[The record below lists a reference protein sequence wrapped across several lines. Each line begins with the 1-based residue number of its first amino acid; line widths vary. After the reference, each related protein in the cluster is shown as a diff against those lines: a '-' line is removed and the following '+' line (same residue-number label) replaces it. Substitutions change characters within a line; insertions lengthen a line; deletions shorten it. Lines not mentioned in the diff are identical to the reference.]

1 MDYTFRARL
10 KMYIAQCIMRGLII
24 VVAILLV
31 AGPAHPREYKAR
43 KRVGNYVLE
52 MKINRN
58 PPIVDRN
65 ILTLEIKDSNNKNIT
80 DAKVLVNYYMPP
92 MPGMP
97 PMNYKTLAKLSGQK
111 YEVIMDLIM
120 SGPWN
125 IVIKIMLPKEAF
137 SVRFTIDVR

>member
-1 MDYTFRARL
+1 
-10 KMYIAQCIMRGLII
+10 MRLII
-24 VVAILLV
+24 IVLTILFMV
-31 AGPAHPREYKAR
+31 NTVYPRDYKAS
-43 KRVGNYVLE
+43 KRAGNYVVE

-58 PPIVDRN
+58 PPIVDKN
-65 ILTLEIKDSNNKNIT
+65 ILTLDIKDSSNKNVT

-97 PMNYKTLAKLSGQK
+97 PMNYKTYAKLSGQK

-125 IVIKIMLPKEAF
+125 IVVKITRPKEAF
-137 SVRFTIDVR
+137 SVRFAIDVR

>member
-1 MDYTFRARL
+1 M
-10 KMYIAQCIMRGLII
+10 KGLII
-24 VVAILLV
+24 VVALLLV
-31 AGPAHPREYKAR
+31 AGPAYPREYKIR
-43 KRVGNYVLE
+43 KKTENYVLE

-65 ILTLEIKDSNNKNIT
+65 LLTLEIKDSNNKNIT

>member
-1 MDYTFRARL
+1 
-10 KMYIAQCIMRGLII
+10 MRGLII

-31 AGPAHPREYKAR
+31 AGPAYPREYKIR
-43 KRVGNYVLE
+43 KKAGNYVVE
-52 MKINRN
+52 MKINKN
-58 PPIVDRN
+58 PPIVDKN

-97 PMNYKTLAKLSGQK
+97 PMNYKTHAKLSGQK
-111 YEVIMDLIM
+111 YEAIIDLIM

-125 IVIKIMLPKEAF
+125 IVVKITLPKEDF
-137 SVRFTIDVR
+137 SVRFAIDVR